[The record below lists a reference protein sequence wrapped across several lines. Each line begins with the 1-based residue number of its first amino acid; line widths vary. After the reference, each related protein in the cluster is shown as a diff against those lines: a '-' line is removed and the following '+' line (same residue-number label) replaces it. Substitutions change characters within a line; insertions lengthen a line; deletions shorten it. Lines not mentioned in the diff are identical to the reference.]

1 MIYVFIFK
9 NIFYKENEVFYDLTI
24 NLFLVEEYDQF

>member
-9 NIFYKENEVFYDLTI
+9 NIFYKENEVFYDLTM
-24 NLFLVEEYDQF
+24 NRFVVKEYDRF

>member
-9 NIFYKENEVFYDLTI
+9 NIFYKENEVFYDLNI
-24 NLFLVEEYDQF
+24 KQFLVEEYDQF